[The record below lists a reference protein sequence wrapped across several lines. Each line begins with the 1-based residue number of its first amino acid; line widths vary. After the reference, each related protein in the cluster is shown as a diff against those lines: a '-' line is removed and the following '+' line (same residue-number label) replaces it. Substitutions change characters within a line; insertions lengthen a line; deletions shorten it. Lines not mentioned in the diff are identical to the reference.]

1 MEHREKSAILDGF
14 PRLGYRN
21 ISRSW
26 TAFFGPH
33 LEEAMTKAELE
44 TYREMLLAL
53 RNRLSGDVSHLAE
66 EAMRARGGEASGS
79 LSNAP
84 LHMADLGTDNYEQDF
99 TLGLLQNQEQ
109 ALTEIGEALERVRQ
123 GTFGRCEECQGAI
136 PKARLQALPYTR
148 HCVACARKLQQ
159 SS

>member
-1 MEHREKSAILDGF
+1 
-14 PRLGYRN
+14 
-21 ISRSW
+21 
-26 TAFFGPH
+26 
-33 LEEAMTKAELE
+33 MTKAELDSFQE
-44 TYREMLLAL
+44 TLLSL
-53 RNRLSGDVSHLAE
+53 RQRLSGDVSHLAE

-84 LHMADLGTDNYEQDF
+84 LHMADLGTDNFEQEF

-109 ALTEIGEALERVRQ
+109 ALTEIGDALERIRR
-123 GTFGRCEECQGAI
+123 GTFGRCEECQQAI

>member
-1 MEHREKSAILDGF
+1 
-14 PRLGYRN
+14 
-21 ISRSW
+21 
-26 TAFFGPH
+26 
-33 LEEAMTKAELE
+33 MTKAELD
-44 TYREMLLAL
+44 TYQKTLLLL
-53 RNRLSGDVSHLAE
+53 RARLTGEVSRLAE
-66 EAMRARGGEASGS
+66 EAMRSRGGEGSGS

-84 LHMADLGTDNYEQDF
+84 LHLADLGTDNFEQEF

-109 ALTEIGEALERVRQ
+109 ALTEIDEALERLRR
-123 GTFGRCEECQGAI
+123 GAFGRCEECQGAI